1 MPRTFVWHPGK
12 GPKTTPAL
20 KIKDGETVR
29 IKQVRSGIGHEA
41 RMRATLEAM
50 GLRNHQAVIERVL
63 TPQLR
68 GQIKHVRHLL
78 EVTPA
83 GESAAKQPNV
93 KQPAAKRTA
102 SNKIPSTPSASK
114 KQHETPSTP
123 SASKKPKEEKA
134 NG

>member
-12 GPKTTPAL
+12 GPKATPAL

-50 GLRNHQAVIERVL
+50 GLRNHQAVIERPL

-68 GQIKHVRHLL
+68 GQIKHVRHLV
-78 EVTPA
+78 EVTTA
-83 GESAAKQPNV
+83 SAAPAKAAPKQSS
-93 KQPAAKRTA
+93 AKRTA
-102 SNKIPSTPSASK
+102 SNK
-114 KQHETPSTP
+114 TPSTP
-123 SASKKPKEEKA
+123 SASKKP
-134 NG
+134 N